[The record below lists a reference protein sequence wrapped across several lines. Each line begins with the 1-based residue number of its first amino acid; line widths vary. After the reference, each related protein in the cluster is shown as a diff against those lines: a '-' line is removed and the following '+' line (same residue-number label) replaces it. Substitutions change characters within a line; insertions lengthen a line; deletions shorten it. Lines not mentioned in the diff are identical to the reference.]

1 MVATLHTAHHAL
13 APPLT
18 CATAMFAHAVTSAP
32 GHLAAGLA
40 ELPGTK
46 YFLKIPTHYFIFAE
60 YVMAAINVIWATL
73 CNVTNIGLSY
83 TSEICSIITSGIS
96 LVISAIGAII
106 SFLVTILGEPIT
118 CVRSCGLA
126 LGSLCHHLTDTIISY
141 YEYNQHFPLLFSDV
155 FKDFKITTWSI
166 VTKTVY
172 NVASYLEDAVAEN
185 IIPILNQVVT
195 TAHSCW
201 KASEDGVSEVL
212 FKLQPAL
219 NDIHTVIA
227 NCSIMIQDFVITS
240 CDVVSLFIQNTASF
254 SVQYFIYCFHEI
266 LKILIAIYES
276 ILKFIVVTF
285 KNTLNHYHQNKKQ
298 PRLFSQVFK
307 QMIKQIK

>member
-1 MVATLHTAHHAL
+1 
-13 APPLT
+13 
-18 CATAMFAHAVTSAP
+18 
-32 GHLAAGLA
+32 
-40 ELPGTK
+40 
-46 YFLKIPTHYFIFAE
+46 
-60 YVMAAINVIWATL
+60 MAAINVIWDTL
-73 CNVTNIGLSY
+73 YNVTNIGLSY
-83 TSEICSIITSGIS
+83 TSEIFSIITSGIS

-118 CVRSCGLA
+118 CVRSCCLA
-126 LGSLCHHLTDTIISY
+126 LGTLCHHLTDTIISY

-155 FKDFKITTWSI
+155 FKEFKITTWSI

-227 NCSIMIQDFVITS
+227 NWSIMIQDIVITS
-240 CDVVSLFIQNTASF
+240 CDVVSLFIQNT
-254 SVQYFIYCFHEI
+254 VQYFIYCIHEI
-266 LKILIAIYES
+266 LKILIAIYEF
-276 ILKFIVVTF
+276 ILRFIVVTF